1 MGHIDKDSPYWKKAL
16 FDNIPDLLP
25 EFSFVRKGEYWNS
38 QTAPASLSTSK
49 DASKKFSIGVASPEL
64 IYSYKGTV
72 QSRNIYSYIGERE
85 GLKDFYSCLEYVAQ
99 NIGIPLPE
107 ASEEEK
113 ARYREERRKETVLE
127 DLQTYFQSNLL
138 SSEGKKSETYTY
150 LIEERKFTEEQ
161 IEIIGFGLL
170 EVDKLKTFCNTYSHD
185 IKEVESLFSAYVKNN
200 RQHTLSIPYK
210 SEGKIQGFQL
220 RIIKDIEDLPKY
232 QFTTGLKKSELLFN
246 SPSMFTNITEN
257 CIITEGEIDSLSIK
271 HKANIQGV
279 HAVSIGGSSVSKAQ
293 INILKKTCPSKIVLC
308 FDFDINKEEETA
320 KNIKKTIKSFLEENL
335 DSLRIIDL
343 TPSKEEV
350 YKKRDSDSIIK
361 EEGGAEKFKQL
372 YTLAPMYYEY
382 ILQDIERRYKYST
395 QPIAYSTHIL
405 EEIENEIIEFAPFVK
420 SPQQKERYKR
430 KAIQYLRTLPE
441 NNSYSELALAKAV
454 EKRTQEHKKLKRK
467 DIIENYNRESLQ
479 AIREGK
485 EKDALYILDNMQK
498 ALKGEETLD
507 YASLLLPYKKE
518 DFLKAKLERGTA
530 VSFGLSIGGIEINIP
545 KGALTFL
552 TAPTGHGK
560 TITALNICLELF
572 NKYKGK
578 KSVFFTYEEAGDKI
592 TEYLFN
598 IFLGASVSGNNR
610 GAIENYYYSLAKNS
624 SLFAEKSDALQFIKG
639 GEAPFFLHKESEF
652 WSDLIDTGR
661 IKILSEAY
669 RVENLVKAIESLKAL
684 DNSIEFIFIDYY
696 QLLSL
701 EHTKY
706 NSRQEELKQICIIL
720 KELAKN
726 TGLSIICTAQFNRE
740 VKSPYNMTEHSIG
753 EAGDIERIASLILGL
768 WNMNKSVRETSVNG
782 KESVSTKYTKDI
794 IEKAEA
800 KGITS
805 SIYIEVLKSRLT
817 ASGYKGI
824 IPYDKNS
831 QKLDFENTKEFIE

>member
-1 MGHIDKDSPYWKKAL
+1 MSYIDKDSPHFKRAL
-16 FDNIPDLLP
+16 FDNIPYLLP
-25 EFSFVRKGEYWNS
+25 EFNFVQKGEFWNS

-49 DASKKFSIGVASPEL
+49 DANKKFSIGVACPEV
-64 IYSYKGTV
+64 IHSYKGTV
-72 QSRNIYSYIGERE
+72 QNKNIYTYIGERE
-85 GLKDFYSCLEYVAQ
+85 GLKDFYSCLMYIAE

-113 ARYREERRKETVLE
+113 ARYREERRKETILE
-127 DLQTYFQSNLL
+127 DLQAYFQSNLV
-138 SSEGKKSETYTY
+138 STEGKKSETYLY

-161 IEIIGFGLL
+161 IERIGFGLL
-170 EVDKLKTFCNTYSHD
+170 EVDKLRTFCNKYSHD

-210 SEGKIQGFQL
+210 SEGKIHGFQL
-220 RIIKDIEDLPKY
+220 RVIKEIEELPKY

-257 CIITEGEIDSLSIK
+257 CIITEGEIDSLSIQYK
-271 HKANIQGV
+271 TDIQGV
-279 HAVSIGGSSVSKAQ
+279 HAVSIGGSSVSKGQ

-343 TPSKEEV
+343 TPSKEEA

-372 YTLAPMYYEY
+372 YNLAPLYYEY
-382 ILQDIERRYKYST
+382 VLQDIKRRYKYKTEPISYT
-395 QPIAYSTHIL
+395 QFIL
-405 EEIENEIIEFAPFVK
+405 EEIESEIIDFSPFIK
-420 SPQQKERYKR
+420 SPLQKEHYKQ

-441 NNSYSELALAKAV
+441 NNSYSELTLSKAIERKAK
-454 EKRTQEHKKLKRK
+454 EYKELKRK
-467 DIIENYNRESLQ
+467 EIIEKNTRDSLQ

-485 EKDALYILDNMQK
+485 EKEALAILDNMQK

-507 YASLLLPYKKE
+507 FASLLLPYKKE

-530 VSFGLSIGGIEINIP
+530 VDFGLKIGNTEIKIP
-545 KGALTFL
+545 KSALTFI
-552 TAPTGHGK
+552 TGATGHGK
-560 TITALNICLELF
+560 TVTALNILLELF
-572 NKYKGK
+572 NRYKEK
-578 KSVFFTYEEAGDKI
+578 KSVFFTYEEPRDRI

-598 IFLGASVSGNNR
+598 IFLDTSVSGNNR
-610 GAIENYYYSLAKNS
+610 GTIEHYYYSEAKNS
-624 SLFAEKSDALQFIKG
+624 SIFSEKSDALKFVKR
-639 GEAPFFLHKESEF
+639 EEEPLFLHKESVF
-652 WSDLIDTGR
+652 WSDIINTGR
-661 IKILSEAY
+661 IKILSEDY
-669 RVENLVKAIESLKAL
+669 QVENLVKAIESLKAL

-701 EHTKY
+701 EHGKY
-706 NSRQEELKQICIIL
+706 NSRQEELKEICKIL
-720 KELAKN
+720 NKLAKN

-740 VKSPYNMTEHSIG
+740 VNSIENMSENSIG

-768 WNMNKSVRETSVNG
+768 WNTTKNQKRKDKVIKQKATVQNKGLIQLLR
-782 KESVSTKYTKDI
+782 D
-794 IEKAEA
+794 
-800 KGITS
+800 
-805 SIYIEVLKSRLT
+805 SINDRPSMYIEVLKSRLT
-817 ASGYKGI
+817 ASGQKGT
-824 IPYDKNS
+824 IPYDINT
-831 QKLDFENTKEFIE
+831 QRLDFENTKEFIE